1 MCVCAALSCFG
12 VLLRQVEAIVK
23 AQMDLRQQQHKEHNE
38 AMQLTPDQRREKRAR
53 CHCCQLFV
61 GLARSPCCAWLSFTH
76 TQTHTH
82 SRPCAPFPFR
92 SHSLLPSPS
101 FPCLTCCVDR
111 KLQEKTTD
119 SVHVALFRVAS
130 LRNPKH
136 KFKVQVN
143 AEQFNL
149 TGAAVMTN
157 NMNIVVVEGGPKN
170 IKKYKRLMTHRIQ
183 WSSEGASSVVAL
195 LARQLFFSLLLW
207 KGEFGNRLPFTHAR
221 TQPQTDNNGHS
232 LTPSLTHSFTHSLLH
247 SLTHSL
253 THSLLYSLTH
263 SFTHSL
269 LHSLLHSH
277 VHSLTH
283 SLLHSLTHSFTH
295 SLTHTHTHTRA
306 LNLAGDDDEDDD
318 DDEEAAEK
326 KRNFCTLVWEVRLFC
341 HVLKTA
347 TQWSE
352 RKGPCAGKQTTRASD
367 CVYTATTTSLFCF
380 VVFVLVPCIVLC
392 HVFCVAGVDQQARLQ
407 GLWHEALPI
416 RGKEARAC
424 SLHTQP

>member
-1 MCVCAALSCFG
+1 MHAHN
-12 VLLRQVEAIVK
+12 
-23 AQMDLRQQQHKEHNE
+23 HK
-38 AMQLTPDQRREKRAR
+38 
-53 CHCCQLFV
+53 
-61 GLARSPCCAWLSFTH
+61 
-76 TQTHTH
+76 QTIMVT
-82 SRPCAPFPFR
+82 
-92 SHSLLPSPS
+92 HSLL
-101 FPCLTCCVDR
+101 
-111 KLQEKTTD
+111 
-119 SVHVALFRVAS
+119 
-130 LRNPKH
+130 
-136 KFKVQVN
+136 
-143 AEQFNL
+143 
-149 TGAAVMTN
+149 
-157 NMNIVVVEGGPKN
+157 
-170 IKKYKRLMTHRIQ
+170 
-183 WSSEGASSVVAL
+183 
-195 LARQLFFSLLLW
+195 
-207 KGEFGNRLPFTHAR
+207 
-221 TQPQTDNNGHS
+221 HS
-232 LTPSLTHSFTHSLLH
+232 LTPSLTHSFTHSL
-247 SLTHSL
+247 TH
-253 THSLLYSLTH
+253 SLTH

-269 LHSLLHSH
+269 TP
-277 VHSLTH
+277 SLTH
-283 SLLHSLTHSFTH
+283 SFTRSFTHTCTHSLTHSFTHSLTPSLTH